1 MLVEEKVCK
10 RTKKDLKEKVPG
22 ALDGPSVTD
31 GLFKRDLRGIGR
43 NGLQFSLCLARP
55 VRRFRGSRKLDWG
68 LRGFLVTLL
77 RGCTTFAEG
86 RVCKY
91 ALRGWEGHHEY
102 VVPMLL
108 SLWPGHSV
116 FPGLYGKTG

>member
-1 MLVEEKVCK
+1 MQQKAKVGPIVRDSWAELFLCYLPPSFLV
-10 RTKKDLKEKVPG
+10 
-22 ALDGPSVTD
+22 DGPSVTD

-77 RGCTTFAEG
+77 RGCTTFAEVSSVLY
-86 RVCKY
+86 R
-91 ALRGWEGHHEY
+91 A
-102 VVPMLL
+102 VV
-108 SLWPGHSV
+108 
-116 FPGLYGKTG
+116 